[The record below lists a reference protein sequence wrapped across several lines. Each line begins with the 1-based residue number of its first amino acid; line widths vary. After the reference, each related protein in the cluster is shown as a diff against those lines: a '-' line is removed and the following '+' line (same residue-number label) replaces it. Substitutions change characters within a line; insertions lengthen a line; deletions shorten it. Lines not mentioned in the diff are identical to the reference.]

1 MQVYYQLLLSAWLDP
16 KAFLASVG
24 EPRSSP
30 NDPNELSEESLV
42 LNCGVSCF
50 ADSLTEYSQG
60 TPKPYLQTPFHIFH
74 LFVFCI
80 DFKHSLLCVG
90 KSEHQKNISTSMYF
104 YYFSFNMA
112 SSVLLNH
119 RLKWNLTQFLQG

>member
-1 MQVYYQLLLSAWLDP
+1 MWNYKSSI
-16 KAFLASVG
+16 KAIHMNFM
-24 EPRSSP
+24 
-30 NDPNELSEESLV
+30 
-42 LNCGVSCF
+42 
-50 ADSLTEYSQG
+50 TE
-60 TPKPYLQTPFHIFH
+60 KVWFKD
-74 LFVFCI
+74 I
-80 DFKHSLLCVG
+80 DLKHSLLCVG

>member
-1 MQVYYQLLLSAWLDP
+1 MLMQVYYQLLLSAWLDP

-30 NDPNELSEESLV
+30 NEPNELSEESLV

-50 ADSLTEYSQG
+50 ADSLIEYSQG

-74 LFVFCI
+74 LFVF
-80 DFKHSLLCVG
+80 FLCV
-90 KSEHQKNISTSMYF
+90 
-104 YYFSFNMA
+104 
-112 SSVLLNH
+112 
-119 RLKWNLTQFLQG
+119 